1 MSEITL
7 DRSRAFGT
15 IFGGVPEDGAMF
27 VQDGNRYKPDGSLVG
42 AKETPV
48 AVELTIEEPA
58 VKPAKVKKVRSAVEP
73 TDENHDLL

>member
-7 DRSRAFGT
+7 DRSRSFAT
-15 IFGGVPEDGAMF
+15 IYGGVPEDGAMY

-42 AKETPV
+42 EPEKVEVPTQVEETVAKAPK
-48 AVELTIEEPA
+48 A
-58 VKPAKVKKVRSAVEP
+58 KKVKAAVEP

>member
-7 DRSRAFGT
+7 DRSRSFAT
-15 IFGGVPEDGAMF
+15 IYGGVPEDGAMY

-42 AKETPV
+42 NTIAEEAPAEESVVKAPKAK
-48 AVELTIEEPA
+48 
-58 VKPAKVKKVRSAVEP
+58 KVKAAVEP

>member
-7 DRSRAFGT
+7 DRSRSFAT
-15 IFGGVPEDGAMF
+15 IYGGVPEDGAMY

-42 AKETPV
+42 E
-48 AVELTIEEPA
+48 
-58 VKPAKVKKVRSAVEP
+58 PAKVEEPTPVEDSVVKAPKAKKVKAAVEP